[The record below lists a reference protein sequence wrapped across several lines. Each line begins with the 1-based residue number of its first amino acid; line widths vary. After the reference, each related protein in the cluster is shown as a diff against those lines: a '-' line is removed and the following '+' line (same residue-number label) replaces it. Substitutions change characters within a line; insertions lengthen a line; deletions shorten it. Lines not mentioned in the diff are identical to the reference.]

1 MSTDLTTLP
10 TETLHSQLEDATTQ
24 LCAALEAKQAAD
36 ATYGPL
42 AEEAYRRAILQHYP
56 TAVRVELDPDDFDNG
71 RFLVVT
77 GIYDTNGKE
86 IADGCDLRDV
96 VDVDE
101 MEADLTAL
109 HGTVSSY
116 ALQLQPAGD

>member
-1 MSTDLTTLP
+1 MSTDLTTL
-10 TETLHSQLEDATTQ
+10 LADALQRQLDDATTQ
-24 LCAALEAKQAAD
+24 LCTALDAKQAAD

-42 AEEAYRRAILQHYP
+42 AEEAYRRAILEHYP

-77 GIYDTNGKE
+77 GIYDTDGKE
-86 IADGCDLRDV
+86 IANGGDMRDI

-109 HGTVSSY
+109 HGTVSHY
-116 ALQLQPAGD
+116 ALQLQPAGR